1 MSSDANRTTVGLRV
15 LSVSYETVRKIW
27 NEQDASEL
35 TRRRHGRVVAEKKHA
50 PRVAGVRTVRPL
62 ERVEIDNFLL
72 DVHVLCPKTGV
83 RLGRPWLTLAI
94 DHYSGMV
101 LGYHLSFAPPSSA
114 SLLAALRHAILPK
127 RPIALEAPKT
137 ARGKA

>member
-1 MSSDANRTTVGLRV
+1 MTSTAETTAGLAI
-15 LSVSYETVRKIW
+15 LSVSYETVRKLW
-27 NEQDASEL
+27 NEQDACEL
-35 TRRRHGRVVAEKKHA
+35 TRRRYGPVVAEKKHA
-50 PRVAGVRTVRPL
+50 PRIAGVTTVRPL

-83 RLGRPWLTLAI
+83 RLGRPWLTVAI

-114 SLLAALRHAILPK
+114 TVLAALRHAILPK
-127 RPIALEAPKT
+127 
-137 ARGKA
+137 

>member
-1 MSSDANRTTVGLRV
+1 MA
-15 LSVSYETVRKIW
+15 
-27 NEQDASEL
+27 A
-35 TRRRHGRVVAEKKHA
+35 KKRS
-50 PRVAGVRTVRPL
+50 PRSAGATTVRPL

-72 DVHVLCPKTGV
+72 YVHVLCPKTGV

-114 SLLAALRHAILPK
+114 SVLAALRHAILPK

>member
-1 MSSDANRTTVGLRV
+1 MSGETGLQTSGLRI

-27 NEQDASEL
+27 NEQDESEL
-35 TRRRHGRVVAEKKHA
+35 TRRRHGRVVAEKEHA
-50 PRVAGVRTVRPL
+50 PRVAGVTTVRPL

-94 DHYSGMV
+94 DHWSGMV
-101 LGYHLSFAPPSSA
+101 LGYHLSFASPSSA
-114 SLLAALRHAILPK
+114 TVLAALRHAILPK
-127 RPIALEAPKT
+127 GPLASREPGSAGGEA
-137 ARGKA
+137 